1 LWCDDAPFANSLF
14 DEFVL
19 DAEDFVEVVGVEVVV
34 DEDVDVEVVVVVR
47 FLSGGSND
55 NKSPL

>member
-1 LWCDDAPFANSLF
+1 
-14 DEFVL
+14 
-19 DAEDFVEVVGVEVVV
+19 V